1 MTIKTIDQNCDP
13 SGDGILLVITGP
25 SGVGK
30 DTVISEF
37 LKRNNDFHKL
47 VTDTNRPPRE
57 KEIPGKDYNFFTLEQ
72 FLERI
77 GQGIYL
83 EYAEV
88 RPKEYKGTPK
98 KAVEQLLEGK
108 NIILKTDEY
117 AGAHM
122 KDIFRKGLPQSEVER
137 IIAKTVTLYIAPEDW
152 SQLREQYFKRE
163 SKANQD
169 WFMVKL
175 QRDKEMWEK
184 YHDRFD
190 YVVVNRRGRI
200 GETVTEVENIAAARG
215 KSCKRIPGKVWE

>member
-1 MTIKTIDQNCDP
+1 MTIKTVEQNCDP

-57 KEIPGKDYNFFTLEQ
+57 KETAGVDYNFFTYDE
-72 FLERI
+72 FLKRI
-77 GQGIYL
+77 DRGVYL

-98 KAVEQLLEGK
+98 KAIEELLDGK

-122 KDIFRKGLPQSEVER
+122 KGIFRDGLPETEVER
-137 IIAKTVTLYIAPEDW
+137 IIAKTVTLYIAPEEW
-152 SQLREQYFKRE
+152 SQLREQYFSRE
-163 SKANQD
+163 SKASQE
-169 WFMVKL
+169 WFLIKL
-175 QRDKEMWEK
+175 QRDKEMWKK

-190 YVVVNRRGRI
+190 QIVVNRRGKI
-200 GETVTEVENIAAARG
+200 SDTVTEIENIAAARG
-215 KSCKRIPGKVWE
+215 KSCRRIPGKEWE